1 MMNPSLPNAG
11 AADVTLLAGD
21 CRERLSFLDD
31 SSIDAVVTDPPYELD
46 LLGLRWDATGIAYS
60 VELWGEVSRVLRP
73 GGHLLAFGSPR
84 TYHRMTCAIEDAGFE
99 IRDSIHWIHGNGFP
113 KGVDVSK
120 AIDRRRYDRQAVL
133 ALTRFIRDARDR
145 SGKTNANINA
155 ELGVAMACHW
165 TGQSQP
171 AVPTLA
177 QWEKL
182 KTLLGFGDEM
192 DAEVARLC
200 ERKGKLGEA
209 WERRAV
215 TGQHHEPP
223 PPNQWQA
230 RHQTR
235 EAGPARERRDEPA
248 TDAAREWQ
256 GWGTTLKPAHEPIV
270 VARKPLEGRIA
281 DNVLQFRTGALNLNT
296 CRIPSACESQG
307 RLPTNVILD
316 DEAATQLDQQTGVR
330 KSGARTPGIARAN
343 RGGYSGKTTAIPSAI
358 SYGDKGGASRFF
370 YVPKASPAERRA
382 GLSDD
387 APRHPTIKPVTLMR
401 YLVRLVTPPGG
412 VVLDPFTGS
421 GTTGIATVLEG
432 ARFIGIEREPEYI
445 AIAEARIAHW
455 KGEADERRAA

>member
-1 MMNPSLPNAG
+1 MQAS
-11 AADVTLLAGD
+11 DVRLLSGD
-21 CRERLSFLDD
+21 CADKLRELADASV
-31 SSIDAVVTDPPYELD
+31 DAVVTDPPYEIGVVD
-46 LLGLRWDATGIAYS
+46 MAWDSTGIAYN
-60 VELWGEVSRVLRP
+60 VTLWREVLRVLKP

-99 IRDSIHWIHGNGFP
+99 IRDSIQWIHGNGFP
-113 KGVDVSK
+113 KGIDVSK
-120 AIDRRRYDRQAVL
+120 AIDRRRYDRDAVL
-133 ALTRFIRDARDR
+133 NVTRFIRDARDR

-155 ELGVAMACHW
+155 DVGVSMACHW

-171 AVPTLA
+171 SVPTRE

-209 WERRAV
+209 WEQRAV
-215 TGQHHEPP
+215 TGQHDEPP
-223 PPNQWQA
+223 PANQWHA
-230 RHQTR
+230 RQNRTSQ
-235 EAGPARERRDEPA
+235 AGPARERRDEPA
-248 TDAAREWQ
+248 TDAAKQWQ

-270 VARKPLEGRIA
+270 VARKPLIGKVA
-281 DNVLQFRTGALNLNT
+281 DNVLQFRTGALNLNA
-296 CRIPSACESQG
+296 CRIPSLNENARSDG

-316 DEAATQLDQQTGVR
+316 SEAANQLDQQTGVR
-330 KSGARTPGIARAN
+330 KSGVRTAGIARAN
-343 RGGYSGKTTAIPSAI
+343 RGGYSGPTTATPSAV
-358 SYGDKGGASRFF
+358 SYGDEGGASRFF

-432 ARFIGIEREPEYI
+432 ARFIGIEREPEYV

-455 KGEADERRAA
+455 KGEADEQRAA